1 MLSLDIAA
9 LIEANS
15 LFVMH
20 QVLVQLM
27 NFLLQLCGWLVYFF
41 RNNNLVLLA
50 EVVAHEVLNLL
61 EVFSSVLIVFLSPLQ
76 TLILVLN
83 EAVLKF
89 LHMLDSPIAKILSI
103 LVIDVTKRKLRECDT
118 IVIAFKL
125 T

>member
-1 MLSLDIAA
+1 
-9 LIEANS
+9 
-15 LFVMH
+15 MH

-83 EAVLKF
+83 KAVFKF
-89 LHMLDSPIAKILSI
+89 LHMLDSPIAKVLSI
-103 LVIDVTKRKLRECDT
+103 LVIDVTKRELRECDT
-118 IVIAFKL
+118 IVIAFNKL
-125 T
+125 P